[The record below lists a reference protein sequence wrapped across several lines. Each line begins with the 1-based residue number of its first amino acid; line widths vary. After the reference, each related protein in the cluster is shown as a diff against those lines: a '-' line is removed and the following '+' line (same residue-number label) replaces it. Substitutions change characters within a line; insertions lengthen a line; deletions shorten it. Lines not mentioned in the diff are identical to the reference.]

1 MSMVQ
6 TLLLPLPKAHK
17 LIPEIVA
24 RWNRSKGRVD
34 EMTCYLDGMTFYFS
48 KGYVKAAAGEQ
59 KRSLLRAGAV
69 EGLSLIL
76 MTRIPPI
83 RNASEL
89 DV

>member
-1 MSMVQ
+1 MSKQ
-6 TLLLPLPKAHK
+6 QL
-17 LIPEIVA
+17 E
-24 RWNRSKGRVD
+24 SKREG
-34 EMTCYLDGMTFYFS
+34 
-48 KGYVKAAAGEQ
+48 
-59 KRSLLRAGAV
+59 LLRAGAV